1 MNISTCRR
9 YHAISSGTKLL
20 NMPEG
25 KSVFKIYYL
34 SIIGRDKPELYEWE
48 RCSISKD
55 DFERRLI
62 SGDYP
67 GVGFITAFP
76 HIMKIFRFSPQMETV
91 MDVKAFDPSTMTA
104 IDCSRGDGYVEFA
117 CYAEAI
123 IAADEYR
130 AWAESASVSQ
140 YLDFICKEHDFP
152 VAANSKMK
160 EYWESWMKEGE
171 P

>member
-1 MNISTCRR
+1 MKITTCRS

-20 NMPEG
+20 NMPDG

-55 DFERRLI
+55 DFETRFI
-62 SGDYP
+62 SGKHE
-67 GVGFITAFP
+67 GVGFVTTFP
-76 HIMKIFRFSPQMETV
+76 HITKIFRFSPQMETV
-91 MDVKAFDPSTMTA
+91 MDVKALDPSTMKP
-104 IDCSRGDGYVEFA
+104 IDCSRDDEYIEFA

-130 AWAESASVSQ
+130 AWADSHSVSE
-140 YLDFICKEHDFP
+140 YLDFKCKEHDFP
-152 VAANSKMK
+152 VATNSKMG
-160 EYWESWMKEGE
+160 EYWKS
-171 P
+171 